1 MQAGG
6 DHHRIARREDIRLL
20 ARCEPPVTVCQ
31 VGKGDHRQEAVGIGS
46 QPAVLQVYAAEGPG
60 LETEHFR
67 AVESALKVSLPAVQ
81 VEGVRVQAAGR
92 GWKHK

>member
-1 MQAGG
+1 
-6 DHHRIARREDIRLL
+6 
-20 ARCEPPVTVCQ
+20 
-31 VGKGDHRQEAVGIGS
+31 
-46 QPAVLQVYAAEGPG
+46 LQVYAAEGPG